1 MKRVLVT
8 MQEGGTR
15 RSFFPAE
22 VKAFLEEHFE
32 VVWNETGKKMT
43 KEDLKPLLPEFDA
56 VMTGWGS
63 EFYDAALL
71 GENPRL
77 KLIAH
82 TGGTV
87 GNLLDAS
94 VYNVGVRVL
103 TENQIYAESVAEGT
117 IAFLLAAQR
126 SIPDYVRIVR
136 EGGWKDDYNPF
147 GSWCSLMD
155 AKVGLVGFGT
165 ITRYLIPLLHAFRCD
180 IRLFSH
186 HAPDEEY
193 RNKYGITMMELDD
206 LFAECDIVSIHS
218 ALNAEN
224 RALVGAEQLSKMK
237 DGALLLNT
245 SRGAVIEEAALLD
258 EAKKGRIRIM
268 LDVFHQEPL
277 APDSPLRTLPNV
289 YCIPHMGGP
298 TMDRRGFGTMELAR
312 QMVRFFDGETDLP
325 LEISRDVSSRMTKM

>member
-1 MKRVLVT
+1 MKRVLIT
-8 MQEGGTR
+8 MQEGSTR
-15 RSFFPAE
+15 RSFFPEE
-22 VKAFLEEHFE
+22 VKDYLAAHFD

-43 KEDLKPLLPEFDA
+43 KEDLKPILPDFDA

-63 EFYDAALL
+63 EFYDAELL

-94 VYNVGVRVL
+94 VYDAGVRVL
-103 TENQIYAESVAEGT
+103 SENQIYAESVAEGT

-126 SIPDYVRIVR
+126 SIPDYVQIVR
-136 EGGWKDDYNPF
+136 QGGWKEDPAPF
-147 GSWCSLMD
+147 GSWISLMD
-155 AKVGLVGFGT
+155 AKVGLVGFGS
-165 ITRYLIPLLHAFRCD
+165 ITRYLIPLLYAFRCD

-186 HAPDEEY
+186 HAPDDEY
-193 RNKYGITMMELDD
+193 LSRYGIKMMDLND
-206 LFAECDIVSIHS
+206 LFAECDIVSVHS

-224 RALVGAEQLSKMK
+224 RALIGEEQLSKMK

-245 SRGAVIEEAALLD
+245 SRGAVIDEAALLD
-258 EAKKGRIRIM
+258 AAGKGRIRIM

-277 APDSPLRTLPNV
+277 PKDSPLRTLPNV

-298 TMDRRGFGTMELAR
+298 TMDRRGYGTMELAK

-325 LEISRDVSSRMTKM
+325 LEISRAASSRMTKM

>member
-71 GENPRL
+71 GDNPRL

-94 VYNVGVRVL
+94 VYDVGVRVL

-245 SRGAVIEEAALLD
+245 SRGAVIEEEALLD

>member
-1 MKRVLVT
+1 MKRVLIT
-8 MQEGGTR
+8 MQEGSTR
-15 RSFFPAE
+15 RSFFPEE
-22 VKAFLEEHFE
+22 VKKFLGEHFE

-43 KEDLKPLLPEFDA
+43 REDLKPILPDFDA

-63 EFYDAALL
+63 EFYNADLL
-71 GENPRL
+71 GEKPRL

-94 VYNVGVRVL
+94 VYDVGVRVL

-136 EGGWKDDYNPF
+136 EGGWKDDFNPF
-147 GSWCSLMD
+147 GSWTSLMD
-155 AKVGLVGFGT
+155 QKVGLVGFGT

-186 HAPDEEY
+186 HAPDDKY
-193 RNKYGITMMELDD
+193 LSRYGITMMELDD

-224 RALVGAEQLSKMK
+224 RALIGEEQLSKMK

-245 SRGAVIEEAALLD
+245 SRGAVIDETALLN
-258 EAKKGRIRIM
+258 EAKKKRIRIM

-277 APDSPLRTLPNV
+277 PSDSPLRTLPNV

-325 LEISRDVSSRMTKM
+325 LEISRETSSRMTKM

>member
-1 MKRVLVT
+1 MKRVLIT
-8 MQEGGTR
+8 MQEGSTR
-15 RSFFPAE
+15 RSFFPEE
-22 VKAFLEEHFE
+22 VKKFLEEHFE

-94 VYNVGVRVL
+94 VYDVGVRVL

-193 RNKYGITMMELDD
+193 RAQYGITMMELDD
-206 LFAECDIVSIHS
+206 LFATCDIISVHS
-218 ALNAEN
+218 ALNPEN
-224 RALVGAEQLSKMK
+224 RALVGAEQLEKIR

-245 SRGAVIEEAALLD
+245 SRGAVLD
-258 EAKKGRIRIM
+258 EDALIAEASKGRFRVV
-268 LDVFHQEPL
+268 LDVYVHEPL
-277 APDSPLRTLPNV
+277 PKDSPLLHLPNV
-289 YCIPHMGGP
+289 YCIPHMAGP
-298 TMDRRGFGTMELAR
+298 TMDRRGYGTRELAKE
-312 QMVRFFDGETDLP
+312 MVRFFEGEIDLP
-325 LEISRDVSSRMTKM
+325 LEISREVSARMTKM

>member
-1 MKRVLVT
+1 MKRVLIT
-8 MQEGGTR
+8 MQEGSTR
-15 RSFFPAE
+15 RSFFPEE
-22 VKAFLEEHFE
+22 VKDYLAAHFD

-43 KEDLKPLLPEFDA
+43 KEDLKPILPDFDA

-63 EFYDAALL
+63 EFYDAELL

-94 VYNVGVRVL
+94 VYDAGVRVL
-103 TENQIYAESVAEGT
+103 SENQIYAESVAEGT

-126 SIPDYVRIVR
+126 SIPDYVQIVR
-136 EGGWKDDYNPF
+136 QGGWKEDPAPF
-147 GSWCSLMD
+147 GSWISLMD
-155 AKVGLVGFGT
+155 AKVGLVGFGS
-165 ITRYLIPLLHAFRCD
+165 ITRYLIPLLYAFRCD

-186 HAPDEEY
+186 HAPDDEY
-193 RNKYGITMMELDD
+193 LSRYGIKMMDLND
-206 LFAECDIVSIHS
+206 LFAECDIVSVHS

-224 RALVGAEQLSKMK
+224 RALIGEEQLSKMK

-245 SRGAVIEEAALLD
+245 SRGAVIDEAALL
-258 EAKKGRIRIM
+258 EAAGKGRIRIM

-277 APDSPLRTLPNV
+277 AKDSPLRTLPNV

-298 TMDRRGFGTMELAR
+298 TMDRRGYGTMELAK

-325 LEISRDVSSRMTKM
+325 LEISRAASSRMTKM

>member
-1 MKRVLVT
+1 MKRVLIT
-8 MQEGGTR
+8 MQEGATR
-15 RSFFPAE
+15 RSFFPDE
-22 VKAFLEEHFE
+22 VKKFLDEHFE
-32 VVWNETGKKMT
+32 LVWNETGKKMT

-94 VYNVGVRVL
+94 VYDVGVRVL

-126 SIPDYVRIVR
+126 SIPDYVQIVR
-136 EGGWKDDYNPF
+136 QGGWKEDPAPF
-147 GSWCSLMD
+147 GSWISLMD

-193 RNKYGITMMELDD
+193 RQKYGITMMELDD

-325 LEISRDVSSRMTKM
+325 LEISRAVSSRMTKM

>member
-1 MKRVLVT
+1 MKRVLIT
-8 MQEGGTR
+8 MPEGSTR
-15 RSFFPAE
+15 RSFFSDE
-22 VKAFLEEHFE
+22 VTKFLEEHFE
-32 VVWNETGKKMT
+32 IVWNETEKDMT

-63 EFYDAALL
+63 ELYDAELI

-94 VYNVGVRVL
+94 VYDVGVRVL

-126 SIPDYVRIVR
+126 SIPDYVQIVR
-136 EGGWKDDYNPF
+136 TGGWKEDHAPF
-147 GSWCSLMD
+147 GSWISLMD
-155 AKVGLVGFGT
+155 TKVGLVGFGT
-165 ITRYLIPLLHAFRCD
+165 ITRCLIPLLHAFRCD

-193 RNKYGITMMELDD
+193 RKQYGITMMELDD

-237 DGALLLNT
+237 DGTLLLNT
-245 SRGAVIEEAALLD
+245 SRGAVIEEEALLD
-258 EAKKGRIRIM
+258 EAKRGRIRIM
-268 LDVFHQEPL
+268 LDVFHEEPL
-277 APDSPLRTLPNV
+277 AKDSPLRTLPNV

-312 QMVRFFDGETDLP
+312 QMVRFFDGETDLS
-325 LEISRDVSSRMTKM
+325 LEINRAVSSRMTKM

>member
-1 MKRVLVT
+1 MKRVLIT
-8 MQEGGTR
+8 MQEGSTR
-15 RSFFPAE
+15 RSFFPEE
-22 VKAFLEEHFE
+22 VKDYLAAHFD

-43 KEDLKPLLPEFDA
+43 KEDLKPILPDFDA

-63 EFYDAALL
+63 EFYDAELL

-94 VYNVGVRVL
+94 VYDAGVRVL
-103 TENQIYAESVAEGT
+103 SENQIYAESVAEGT

-126 SIPDYVRIVR
+126 SIPDYVQIVR
-136 EGGWKDDYNPF
+136 QGGWKEDPAPF
-147 GSWCSLMD
+147 GSWISLMD
-155 AKVGLVGFGT
+155 AKVGLVGFGS
-165 ITRYLIPLLHAFRCD
+165 ITRYLIPLLYAFRCD

-186 HAPDEEY
+186 HAPDDEY
-193 RNKYGITMMELDD
+193 LSRYGIKMMDLND
-206 LFAECDIVSIHS
+206 LFAECDIVSVHS

-224 RALVGAEQLSKMK
+224 RALIGEEQLSKMK

-245 SRGAVIEEAALLD
+245 SRGAVIDEAALLD
-258 EAKKGRIRIM
+258 AAGKGRIRIM

-277 APDSPLRTLPNV
+277 PKDSPLRTLPNV

-298 TMDRRGFGTMELAR
+298 TMDRRGYGTMELAK

-325 LEISRDVSSRMTKM
+325 LEISRAVSSRMTKM

>member
-15 RSFFPAE
+15 RSFFPEE
-22 VKAFLEEHFE
+22 VKKFLEEHFE

-71 GENPRL
+71 GDNPRL

-94 VYNVGVRVL
+94 VYDVGVRVL

-136 EGGWKDDYNPF
+136 EGGWKDDFNPF

-277 APDSPLRTLPNV
+277 APGSPLRTLPNV